1 MTRNELP
8 AVLNDEL
15 CSLFAAVDA
24 IEAEARGVRRNADEA
39 TKRHRRVFYALNI
52 AAVLLTS
59 QRIAIALCVVALVA
73 HVASFA
79 WWRREERRAQSI
91 DARVRSLWPRIMPL
105 CVALDHVA
113 PRARKPLPE
122 AS

>member
-1 MTRNELP
+1 M
-8 AVLNDEL
+8 
-15 CSLFAAVDA
+15 
-24 IEAEARGVRRNADEA
+24 RGGVSDGNADEA
-39 TKRHRRVFYALNI
+39 TKRHRRVFYVLNL
-52 AAVLLTS
+52 ADVLLTS

-113 PRARKPLPE
+113 PRVRKPIPE